1 MRQSTGVGWT
11 ETQSRSFEARHEEE
25 DTEAVVAL
33 LETLED
39 FRSELAERFERMPH
53 DVTVVVHSRPY
64 QLTLAQP
71 WLPLARAFAAPAARR
86 YFAGW
91 FSSREIHVLSAS
103 TLEERASRVAGS
115 REALRLT
122 PLHEYTHLV
131 VGANNAALPP
141 PFTPGSFRRYLR
153 WAWLCEG
160 AASFFSWQVDHLRPA
175 ISRRL
180 REGPKPAFP
189 PSARDAPL
197 LGGTLYTLLEET
209 VGEQACVDLV
219 SSELH
224 PGGARA
230 AIETAFGRPFLEVEH
245 AWRDHIVRP

>member
-11 ETQSRSFEARHEEE
+11 ETQSRSFGARHEEE
-25 DTEAVVAL
+25 EADDVVAL
-33 LETLED
+33 LDTLED
-39 FRSELAERFERMPH
+39 FRSELAERFERTPEG
-53 DVTVVVHSRPY
+53 VSVVVHRRPY

-91 FSSREIHVLSAS
+91 FSQHSIHVLSAA
-103 TLEERASRVAGS
+103 TLAERASGVSGS
-115 REALRLT
+115 LEALRLT
-122 PLHEYTHLV
+122 PLHEYAHVV
-131 VGANNAALPP
+131 VGANNPGLPP

-160 AASFFSWQVDHLRPA
+160 AATFFSGQVDFLRPA
-175 ISRRL
+175 IGRRL
-180 REGPKPAFP
+180 REGPKPRFP

-197 LGGTLYTLLEET
+197 LGGAIYTLLDET
-209 VGEQACVDLV
+209 RGEQACVDLA
-219 SSELH
+219 SADLS
-224 PGGARA
+224 GAGA
-230 AIETAFGRPFLEVEH
+230 SAVIERAFGRPLLEVEH

>member
-1 MRQSTGVGWT
+1 MRHSTCVGWT
-11 ETQSRSFEARHEEE
+11 ETQSRSFGARHEDE
-25 DTEAVVAL
+25 DADAVAAL
-33 LETLED
+33 LDTLED
-39 FRSELAERFERMPH
+39 FRSELAERFERMPEG
-53 DVTVVVHSRPY
+53 VSVIVHKQPY

-71 WLPLARAFAAPAARR
+71 WLPLARMFAAPAARR

-91 FSSREIHVLSAS
+91 FSGSEIHVLSTA
-103 TLEERASRVAGS
+103 TLEERASNVPGS

-131 VGANNAALPP
+131 IGANNAQLPP
-141 PFTPGSFRRYLR
+141 PFTVGSFRRYLR

-160 AASFFSWQVDHLRPA
+160 AAAFFSFQVDHLRPA
-175 ISRRL
+175 IARRL
-180 REGPKPAFP
+180 REGPTPAFP

-197 LGGTLYTLLEET
+197 LGGTLFTLLDET
-209 VGEQACVDLV
+209 AGEQACVDLV

-224 PGGARA
+224 RGGARA
-230 AIETAFGRPFLEVEH
+230 SIERAFGRPFLEVEH